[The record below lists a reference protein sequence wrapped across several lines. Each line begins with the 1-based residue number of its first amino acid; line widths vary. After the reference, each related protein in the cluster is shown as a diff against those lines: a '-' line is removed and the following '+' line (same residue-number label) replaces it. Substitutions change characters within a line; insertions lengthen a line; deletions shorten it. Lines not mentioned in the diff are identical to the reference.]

1 MNYDICK
8 DNNPKNTIEN
18 IITILN
24 NCGIKLEEHFV
35 HRRDYNK
42 AAYSLRVTIEHT
54 TIGANGKGTSELNS
68 RASAYAEFIER
79 LQNGKLISFNIIDK
93 KQININKIKIDKIF
107 NEKSDNK
114 NCSELQN
121 LISTISK
128 HKNIDT
134 IPFYSVKENKKYY
147 IPKFILDI
155 FQRSNGMSSGNS
167 IEEALVQGFSEVC
180 ERYVIKKIFSSNIIM
195 PEIPKEIYMKYD
207 NIKKIINWYNEL
219 GYIVQIKD
227 ASLGEKLPVVCTIIE
242 DRKSNI
248 FALSFGAH
256 PNILIAIE
264 RTLTEFV
271 QGFDIESANSLN
283 ITKKYNFI
291 SNVSYKYTDFCPFK
305 IFISSPS
312 FEYGNIFADRLF
324 SKKSSYDFSL
334 NSWLYTDKYIDN
346 KYLLKYI
353 LDNTKHIHNYNIYI
367 RNSSFLGFNSVYL
380 FIPSMSVLIDIN
392 DRNIKN
398 INNFILWSKYKGQLD
413 KRYNNIESLISA
425 LEYAADCTLYSFC
438 ETPIELVILLCAI
451 KNNDINRIKKYS
463 DILIDRN
470 SYYKRLTE
478 KVIGFVKR
486 IRDYYLN
493 YENIYN
499 LYSEDEIKI
508 IQKDI
513 SNITIKSLKKYVLKH
528 KIFLQDEK
536 MSNNIKKI
544 KNILDKKYKENVPD
558 QIFFSEIFKKFDI

>member
-1 MNYDICK
+1 
-8 DNNPKNTIEN
+8 
-18 IITILN
+18 
-24 NCGIKLEEHFV
+24 
-35 HRRDYNK
+35 
-42 AAYSLRVTIEHT
+42 
-54 TIGANGKGTSELNS
+54 
-68 RASAYAEFIER
+68 
-79 LQNGKLISFNIIDK
+79 
-93 KQININKIKIDKIF
+93 
-107 NEKSDNK
+107 
-114 NCSELQN
+114 
-121 LISTISK
+121 
-128 HKNIDT
+128 
-134 IPFYSVKENKKYY
+134 
-147 IPKFILDI
+147 
-155 FQRSNGMSSGNS
+155 
-167 IEEALVQGFSEVC
+167 
-180 ERYVIKKIFSSNIIM
+180 
-195 PEIPKEIYMKYD
+195 
-207 NIKKIINWYNEL
+207 
-219 GYIVQIKD
+219 
-227 ASLGEKLPVVCTIIE
+227 
-242 DRKSNI
+242 
-248 FALSFGAH
+248 
-256 PNILIAIE
+256 
-264 RTLTEFV
+264 
-271 QGFDIESANSLN
+271 
-283 ITKKYNFI
+283 
-291 SNVSYKYTDFCPFK
+291 
-305 IFISSPS
+305 
-312 FEYGNIFADRLF
+312 
-324 SKKSSYDFSL
+324 
-334 NSWLYTDKYIDN
+334 
-346 KYLLKYI
+346 
-353 LDNTKHIHNYNIYI
+353 
-367 RNSSFLGFNSVYL
+367 
-380 FIPSMSVLIDIN
+380 MSVLIDIN